1 MKYGTAPA
9 FRHALE
15 DRLKVWAGGDG
26 ARIARYR
33 KRVVF
38 DRFLARLVEVAAG
51 DWVLKGG
58 FALDLRLDDRARST
72 KDIDLAWRADENELL
87 DVLIDAAIH
96 DVGDFFTFT
105 VERTDDPP
113 ERFGG
118 AHRFRVLASLAG
130 RPFETFVLDVGRTDD
145 VVGAEILMTP
155 NLLDFAGIAP
165 VAVRRSRSWRKWR
178 RSCTPTPVSTR
189 VGGSAAVPRTSST
202 SRSSPSCSPWTP
214 TSCGEPSNR
223 SLLRAALTSHPRL
236 CRHHRTNGARRSVN
250 CHKPSGS
257 MATSPPASTPWPRC
271 SIRSSTTAY
280 RRERGTQTHN
290 TGPTSSRP
298 EPFRFEQ
305 SDADPWRAPQA
316 FATVK

>member
-51 DWVLKGG
+51 EWMLKGG
-58 FALDLRLDDRARST
+58 FALNLRLDDRARST

-165 VAVRRSRSWRKWR
+165 VAVPAIPIVAQVAEKLHAY
-178 RSCTPTPVSTR
+178 TR
-189 VGGSAAVPRTSST
+189 VYEGGRVSSRAKDLVDLTLIAQLFTLDADELRRTIESIFAARGTHEPPQAVP
-202 SRSSPSCSPWTP
+202 
-214 TSCGEPSNR
+214 
-223 SLLRAALTSHPRL
+223 
-236 CRHHRTNGARRSVN
+236 
-250 CHKPSGS
+250 
-257 MATSPPASTPWPRC
+257 PPPD
-271 SIRSSTTAY
+271 
-280 RRERGTQTHN
+280 Q
-290 TGPTSSRP
+290 
-298 EPFRFEQ
+298 
-305 SDADPWRAPQA
+305 WRAPFSQLSQA
-316 FATVK
+316 VGLDGDLTTGLHTVAAMLDPILDHRIQAGTWNPDTQHWTDIVTP